1 MTVEQYPRT
10 TSARM
15 GTVAYHAEQELTE
28 TLYRDSGMYREQQ
41 YQKGRAIALE
51 TMYEEIYIL
60 WEQENCYRPNFQ
72 VVQEEV
78 LMPVLLAKVSGVK
91 DGNICSSQINSHL

>member
-1 MTVEQYPRT
+1 MLSDLLLLHLP
-10 TSARM
+10 
-15 GTVAYHAEQELTE
+15 VA
-28 TLYRDSGMYREQQ
+28 
-41 YQKGRAIALE
+41 QKLCGVLPHG
-51 TMYEEIYIL
+51 IYIL

-91 DGNICSSQINSHL
+91 DGNVQSYWNDIFILYFFV